1 MTDALDWNE
10 EQWSAVNKAVHDE
23 ALRAR
28 VAASFLPLYGPL
40 PADTQSVPLN
50 KLDLVANSSGSPEK
64 RLEVIDYDTLRL
76 TTVSVNVYLKGA
88 QVADPELAAAQIMFR
103 RAAAVVARVE
113 DDIIFN
119 GQPGTGLAPKHAS
132 GAPASLPPIYT
143 VSGGGKYPGLVE
155 AGEDPS
161 ASTAAKKK
169 TCTGTEVFEAV
180 VAGINKLESHG
191 YLGPYACVMG
201 NGLFQAVTTPLP
213 NSMVL
218 PRDSILPFL
227 DGPLLRSSTLPA
239 NKAVL
244 VSLQGAPVEI
254 VVPSDIAVKYLQT
267 SAEGE
272 HVFRVQQKFHLRIK
286 EAQAICTITC

>member
-10 EQWSAVNKAVHDE
+10 DQWSAVKKAVHDE

-50 KLDLVANSSGSPEK
+50 KLDLVENSSGASK
-64 RLEVIDYDTLRL
+64 QRLDVNDYDTLRL

-88 QVADPELAAAQIMFR
+88 QVADPELTAAQIMFR

-113 DDIIFN
+113 DDIVFN
-119 GQPGTGLAPKHAS
+119 GQPGTGQAPKHAG
-132 GAPASLPPIYT
+132 GAPDSLPQIYT
-143 VSGGGKYPGLVE
+143 ISGGGKYPGLLE
-155 AGEDPS
+155 AGEGKTK
-161 ASTAAKKK
+161 STSKKNYS
-169 TCTGTEVFEAV
+169 GTDVFEAV
-180 VAGINKLESHG
+180 VEGISALETHG

-201 NGLFQAVTTPLP
+201 NGLFRAVTTPLP

-227 DGPLLRSSTLPA
+227 DGPLLRSSTLPPD
-239 NKAVL
+239 KAVL
-244 VSLQGAPVEI
+244 VSLLGAPVEI

-286 EAQAICTITC
+286 EAKAVRTITC

>member
-1 MTDALDWNE
+1 MTDALDWNT
-10 EQWSAVNKAVHDE
+10 EQWNAVNKAVHDE

-50 KLDLVANSSGSPEK
+50 KLGLVDNASGAAK
-64 RLEVIDYDTLRL
+64 RLEVNDYDTLRL

-88 QVADPELAAAQIMFR
+88 QVADPELAAAMIMFR
-103 RAAAVVARVE
+103 RAAAVVAKVE
-113 DDIIFN
+113 DDIVFN
-119 GQPGTGLAPKHAS
+119 GQPGSSEAPKHAG
-132 GAPASLPPIYT
+132 GAPADLPPIYT
-143 VSGGGKYPGLVE
+143 VSGGGKYPELLE
-155 AGEDPS
+155 AGEGQS
-161 ASTAAKKK
+161 ISINGKKK
-169 TCTGTEVFEAV
+169 PCSGPEVFEAV
-180 VAGINKLESHG
+180 VAGINKLEAHG
-191 YLGPYACVMG
+191 YLGPFACVMG
-201 NGLFQAVTTPLP
+201 NGLFQAVTTPIE

-227 DGPLLRSSTLPA
+227 DGPLLRSGTLPA
-239 NKAVL
+239 NKAAL

-267 SAEGE
+267 SSDGE
-272 HVFRVQQKFHLRIK
+272 HIFRVQQKFHLRIK